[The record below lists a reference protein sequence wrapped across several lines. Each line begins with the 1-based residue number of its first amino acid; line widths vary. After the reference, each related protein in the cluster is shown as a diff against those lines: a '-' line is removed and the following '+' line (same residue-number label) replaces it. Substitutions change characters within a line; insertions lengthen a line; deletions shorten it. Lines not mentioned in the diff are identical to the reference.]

1 MWIRDLIA
9 YLNNKGVVILL
20 IKKYRKQKKLTQS
33 QVAETAGVTLRQ
45 YQDIESGKSFTT
57 QKVLNA
63 LEDLFEKP
71 QRVLL
76 AKNAEEVPNYMKNY
90 L

>member
-1 MWIRDLIA
+1 M
-9 YLNNKGVVILL
+9 YLNNKGVVIVL

-33 QVAETAGVTLRQ
+33 QVAETVGVTLRQ

-57 QKVLNA
+57 KKVLNA

-76 AKNAEEVPNYMKNY
+76 AKRAEEVPNYMKQY

>member
-1 MWIRDLIA
+1 MLFWKVGAD
-9 YLNNKGVVILL
+9 VL
-20 IKKYRKQKKLTQS
+20 IKQYREQKKLTQKE
-33 QVAETAGVTLRQ
+33 VAESIGINERQ
-45 YQDIESGKSFTT
+45 YQRIEAGDSFAT

-76 AKNAEEVPNYMKNY
+76 AKNVEEVPNYMKTY
-90 L
+90 LR

>member
-1 MWIRDLIA
+1 MLIQKVGADL
-9 YLNNKGVVILL
+9 YL
-20 IKKYRKQKKLTQS
+20 KKYRKQKKLTQKE
-33 QVAETAGVTLRQ
+33 VAEIIGVNERQ
-45 YQDIESGKSFTT
+45 YQRIEKGDSFAT

-76 AKNAEEVPNYMKNY
+76 AKNAEEVPNYMKKH

>member
-1 MWIRDLIA
+1 MLLKDYRAKLDMTQKNIA
-9 YLNNKGVVILL
+9 NYLGI
-20 IKKYRKQKKLTQS
+20 S
-33 QVAETAGVTLRQ
+33 ERQ
-45 YQDIESGKSFTT
+45 YQRIEIGEAFPNK
-57 QKVLNA
+57 KVLNA

>member
-1 MWIRDLIA
+1 M
-9 YLNNKGVVILL
+9 
-20 IKKYRKQKKLTQS
+20 LTQKE
-33 QVAETAGVTLRQ
+33 VAEILGVSTRYYRSIELGTAFPR
-45 YQDIESGKSFTT
+45 

-76 AKNAEEVPNYMKNY
+76 AKNVEEVPNYMKTY
-90 L
+90 LR

>member
-1 MWIRDLIA
+1 ML
-9 YLNNKGVVILL
+9 V
-20 IKKYRKQKKLTQS
+20 KKYRKQKKLTQKE
-33 QVAETAGVTLRQ
+33 VAQKIGINERQ
-45 YQDIESGKSFTT
+45 YQRIEAGKSFAT

-76 AKNAEEVPNYMKNY
+76 AKRAEEVPNYMKQY

>member
-1 MWIRDLIA
+1 MRILNA
-9 YLNNKGVVILL
+9 YLNNKGVVIVL

-33 QVAETAGVTLRQ
+33 QVAETVGVTLRQ

-57 QKVLNA
+57 KKVLNA

-76 AKNAEEVPNYMKNY
+76 AKRAEEVPNYMKQY

>member
-1 MWIRDLIA
+1 MLLKDYRAKLDMTQKNIA
-9 YLNNKGVVILL
+9 NYLGI
-20 IKKYRKQKKLTQS
+20 S
-33 QVAETAGVTLRQ
+33 ERQ
-45 YQDIESGKSFTT
+45 YQRIENGEAFPNK
-57 QKVLNA
+57 KVLNA

-76 AKNAEEVPNYMKNY
+76 AKRAEEVPNYMKQY

>member
-1 MWIRDLIA
+1 M
-9 YLNNKGVVILL
+9 L
-20 IKKYRKQKKLTQS
+20 IKNYRKQKKLTQS
-33 QVAETAGVTLRQ
+33 QVAETVGVTLRQ

-57 QKVLNA
+57 KKVLNA

-76 AKNAEEVPNYMKNY
+76 AKRAEEVPNYMKQY

>member
-1 MWIRDLIA
+1 
-9 YLNNKGVVILL
+9 VVILL

-57 QKVLNA
+57 QKVLNS
-63 LEDLFEKP
+63 LEDLFELP

>member
-1 MWIRDLIA
+1 M
-9 YLNNKGVVILL
+9 L

-33 QVAETAGVTLRQ
+33 QVAETVGVTLRQ

-57 QKVLNA
+57 KKVLNA

-76 AKNAEEVPNYMKNY
+76 AKRAEEVPNYMEQY

>member
-1 MWIRDLIA
+1 M
-9 YLNNKGVVILL
+9 LL
-20 IKKYRKQKKLTQS
+20 QEHRQQKKLSQS
-33 QVAETAGVTLRQ
+33 EVAKKIGVSTRYYRSVELGNAFPR
-45 YQDIESGKSFTT
+45 

-76 AKNAEEVPNYMKNY
+76 AKNAEEVPNYMKKH

>member
-1 MWIRDLIA
+1 M
-9 YLNNKGVVILL
+9 L
-20 IKKYRKQKKLTQS
+20 IKQYRIQKKLTQKE
-33 QVAETAGVTLRQ
+33 VAESIGINERQ
-45 YQDIESGKSFTT
+45 YQRIEAGDSFAT

-76 AKNAEEVPNYMKNY
+76 ARTAEEVPNYMKKYVN
-90 L
+90 

>member
-1 MWIRDLIA
+1 MRILSA
-9 YLNNKGVVILL
+9 YLNNKGVVIVL
-20 IKKYRKQKKLTQS
+20 IKNYRKQKKLTQS
-33 QVAETAGVTLRQ
+33 QVAETVGVTLRQ

-57 QKVLNA
+57 KKVLNA

-76 AKNAEEVPNYMKNY
+76 AKRAEEVPNYMKQY

>member
-1 MWIRDLIA
+1 M
-9 YLNNKGVVILL
+9 L
-20 IKKYRKQKKLTQS
+20 IKKCRKQKKLTQS
-33 QVAETAGVTLRQ
+33 QVAEIVGVTLRQ
-45 YQDIESGKSFTT
+45 YQGIESGKSFTT

-76 AKNAEEVPNYMKNY
+76 AKNAEEVPNYMKQY
-90 L
+90 LQ

>member
-1 MWIRDLIA
+1 MLVK
-9 YLNNKGVVILL
+9 N
-20 IKKYRKQKKLTQS
+20 YRKQKKLTQKE
-33 QVAETAGVTLRQ
+33 VAQKIGINERQ
-45 YQDIESGKSFTT
+45 YQRIEAGESFAT

-76 AKNAEEVPNYMKNY
+76 AKRAEEVPNYMKNY

>member
-1 MWIRDLIA
+1 M
-9 YLNNKGVVILL
+9 VL
-20 IKKYRKQKKLTQS
+20 IKNYRKQKKLTQS
-33 QVAETAGVTLRQ
+33 QVAETVGVTLRQ

-57 QKVLNA
+57 KKVLNA

-76 AKNAEEVPNYMKNY
+76 AKHAEEVPNYMKQY

>member
-1 MWIRDLIA
+1 VGCDL
-9 YLNNKGVVILL
+9 LL
-20 IKKYRKQKKLTQS
+20 ESYRKQKKLTQS
-33 QVAETAGVTLRQ
+33 EVAERLGVTAR
-45 YQDIESGKSFTT
+45 YYRGIELGTSFPR

-63 LEDLFEKP
+63 LEDLFERP

>member
-1 MWIRDLIA
+1 M
-9 YLNNKGVVILL
+9 LL
-20 IKKYRKQKKLTQS
+20 KEFRKQKKLTQTE
-33 QVAETAGVTLRQ
+33 VAKMIGVALRQ
-45 YQDIESGKSFTT
+45 YQDIESGRSFTT

-63 LEDLFEKP
+63 LEDLFERP

-76 AKNAEEVPNYMKNY
+76 AKTAEEVPNYMKTY